1 MNVSQ
6 KIDPSA
12 KAIEGHP
19 CAGPPT
25 ILSLT
30 SRNRSTAISVRWRD
44 ILKSICCREHP
55 EKRPAS
61 LPQMSVDDTSSKIVE
76 EISAILHENEKRS
89 PSLIEAILQVVVKE
103 KKKVK
108 ESYINMMSYPHS
120 QDSPNF

>member
-1 MNVSQ
+1 
-6 KIDPSA
+6 
-12 KAIEGHP
+12 
-19 CAGPPT
+19 
-25 ILSLT
+25 
-30 SRNRSTAISVRWRD
+30 
-44 ILKSICCREHP
+44 
-55 EKRPAS
+55 
-61 LPQMSVDDTSSKIVE
+61 MSVDDTSSKIVE